1 LGEAE
6 VAMMINTGLAKIQHV
21 MKFIEDVFG
30 HQQSFEVLGSD
41 EVIRNEGRRSEDVA
55 STRTF
60 LEQRANEIVFTV
72 NFRNLDGSAPSQG
85 LPAVFSNP
93 DYPKVLRNRY
103 RELNRVELKY
113 WKIDYSYALIAEAG
127 SIRHQVTFRFTVS
140 YGGEC

>member
-1 LGEAE
+1 
-6 VAMMINTGLAKIQHV
+6 MINTGLARIQHV

-30 HQQSFEVLGSD
+30 RQQSFEVLGSD
-41 EVIRNEGRRSEDVA
+41 EVIRNEGRRLEDVT

-72 NFRNLDGSAPSQG
+72 NIRDLDGPDPSQG
-85 LPAVFSNP
+85 LPAVFTNP

-103 RELNRVELKY
+103 RELNRTEIKY
-113 WKIDYSYALIAEAG
+113 WKIDYNYALIAEAG
-127 SIRHQVTFRFTVS
+127 RKRHQVAFHFTVS

>member
-1 LGEAE
+1 
-6 VAMMINTGLAKIQHV
+6 MINTGLAKIQHV

-30 HQQSFEVLGSD
+30 RQQSFEVLGSD
-41 EVIRNEGRRSEDVA
+41 EVIRNEGRRLEDVT

-72 NFRNLDGSAPSQG
+72 NFRDIDGPDPSQG
-85 LPAVFSNP
+85 LPAVFTNP

-103 RELNRVELKY
+103 RELNRTEIKY
-113 WKIDYSYALIAEAG
+113 WKIDYNYALIAEAG
-127 SIRHQVTFRFTVS
+127 KSRHQIAFHFTVS